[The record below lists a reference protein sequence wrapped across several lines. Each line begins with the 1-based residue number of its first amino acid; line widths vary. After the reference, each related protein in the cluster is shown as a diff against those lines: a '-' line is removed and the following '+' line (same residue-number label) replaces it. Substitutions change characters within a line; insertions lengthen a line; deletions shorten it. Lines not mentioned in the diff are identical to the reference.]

1 MSERSASVT
10 FEREDRHGRFE
21 VTARA
26 TIRRV
31 PITDANRED
40 WRRLIDAM
48 LAHPT
53 PRSAS

>member
-21 VTARA
+21 VTATA